1 MTIANPIPFH
11 SKSTTLSKY
20 KLSGQKSI
28 QPSTLLSKVIETEQG
43 FMKFV
48 TKFGIINTWIECTPN
63 RLQITEDMNVL
74 LDTTKTIRFTAA
86 CKKALDQ

>member
-1 MTIANPIPFH
+1 MD
-11 SKSTTLSKY
+11 KSPL
-20 KLSGQKSI
+20 
-28 QPSTLLSKVIETEQG
+28 QPNTLLGKISEKEHG
-43 FMKFV
+43 FMKVV
-48 TKFGIINTWIECTPN
+48 TKFRIINTWVASAPH